1 MQEMIPLMNKNRICY
16 RVIRRSHRFFPH
28 EMAGGDSRGSVVI
41 LLWKVPY
48 PDRELKIFG
57 FDREL
62 HASQLSLYTLICEM
76 QTN

>member
-28 EMAGGDSRGSVVI
+28 EMAGGDSRGNGVI

-48 PDRELKIFG
+48 PDRELKIFW
-57 FDREL
+57 F
-62 HASQLSLYTLICEM
+62 
-76 QTN
+76 

>member
-57 FDREL
+57 FDRTSRFTDISL
-62 HASQLSLYTLICEM
+62 HTDL
-76 QTN
+76 